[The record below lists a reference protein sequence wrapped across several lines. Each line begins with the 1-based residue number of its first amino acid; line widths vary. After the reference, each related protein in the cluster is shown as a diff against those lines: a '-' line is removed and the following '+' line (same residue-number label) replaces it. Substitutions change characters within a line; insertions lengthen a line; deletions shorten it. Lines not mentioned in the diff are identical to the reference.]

1 MSRTTLAYRT
11 EHCTS
16 ELIIRRGI
24 KKWQCGSLQVEVPLQ
39 TKKLW
44 TKRDGTSFI
53 SKFYLGRA
61 LFLVTARSRRD
72 GCTALEASTELF
84 EHCLGVQ
91 TGRVLSKN
99 LKVQPIKWIAS
110 GCCLLNRSPPKLKA
124 THSRLWSDWKRFSNS
139 ICQIIFSSAAEGRKK
154 VSGYQRIAGR
164 GYIWTDFFQLLLE
177 RSSLEEQQ
185 ISRSLLQNRSLWW
198 KQIRFSCQNIVTI
211 SSSSSIW
218 FDDSF

>member
-1 MSRTTLAYRT
+1 M
-11 EHCTS
+11 
-16 ELIIRRGI
+16 
-24 KKWQCGSLQVEVPLQ
+24 PLQ

-44 TKRDGTSFI
+44 TKRDSTSFI

-61 LFLVTARSRRD
+61 LFLVTARGRRD

-99 LKVQPIKWIAS
+99 LKVQSIKWIAS
-110 GCCLLNRSPPKLKA
+110 GCCLLNRSPPKLKV
-124 THSRLWSDWKRFSNS
+124 THSGLWSDWKRFSNS

-164 GYIWTDFFQLLLE
+164 GYIWTDFFQFLLE